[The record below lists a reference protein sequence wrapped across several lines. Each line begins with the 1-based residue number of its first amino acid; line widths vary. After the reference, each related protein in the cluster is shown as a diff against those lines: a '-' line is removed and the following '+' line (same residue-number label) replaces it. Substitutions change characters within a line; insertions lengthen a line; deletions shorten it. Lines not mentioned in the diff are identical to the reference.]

1 MGIDKF
7 IVDFV
12 NRNIDYGTSWAYKES
27 ENDFS
32 AEEYESAIAKQLN
45 FFHQKDLEEKYDHN
59 SYVKAYY
66 LHHLLDYFKETRINI
81 YEINT
86 VFDQFLKEKIE
97 TETINNE
104 GKKVNF
110 SKEIHQIFDFL
121 RKIKKNYTQILK
133 GDILLIRILEKLNQ
147 LLLNKFI

>member
-1 MGIDKF
+1 MGINK
-7 IVDFV
+7 IIADFV
-12 NRNIDYGTSWAYKES
+12 NRNIDYGTSWAFNES

-32 AEEYESAIAKQLN
+32 LKEYESAIAKQLD
-45 FFHQKDLEEKYDHN
+45 FFHQKDLEDKYDHN

-81 YEINT
+81 DEISS

-97 TETINNE
+97 TETINIE

-110 SKEIHQIFDFL
+110 LKEIHQIFDFL
-121 RKIKKNYTQILK
+121 RKNKEELYSDFK
-133 GDILLIRILEKLNQ
+133 GGYFTN
-147 LLLNKFI
+147 

>member
-121 RKIKKNYTQILK
+121 RKNKEELYSDLK
-133 GDILLIRILEKLNQ
+133 GGYFTN
-147 LLLNKFI
+147 

>member
-1 MGIDKF
+1 
-7 IVDFV
+7 
-12 NRNIDYGTSWAYKES
+12 
-27 ENDFS
+27 
-32 AEEYESAIAKQLN
+32 LN

>member
-1 MGIDKF
+1 MPNWIIHSKWAKRVGIDKF
-7 IVDFV
+7 IADFV
-12 NRNIDYGTSWAYKES
+12 NRNIDYGTSWAFNGC

-32 AEEYESAIAKQLN
+32 VEKYESVVAKQLY
-45 FFHQKDLEEKYDHN
+45 FFHQKDLEEDYDPN
-59 SYVKAYY
+59 SYIKAYY

-81 YEINT
+81 YEINA

-110 SKEIHQIFDFL
+110 LKEIHQIFDFL
-121 RKIKKNYTQILK
+121 RKNKEELYSDLK
-133 GDILLIRILEKLNQ
+133 GED
-147 LLLNKFI
+147 FTD